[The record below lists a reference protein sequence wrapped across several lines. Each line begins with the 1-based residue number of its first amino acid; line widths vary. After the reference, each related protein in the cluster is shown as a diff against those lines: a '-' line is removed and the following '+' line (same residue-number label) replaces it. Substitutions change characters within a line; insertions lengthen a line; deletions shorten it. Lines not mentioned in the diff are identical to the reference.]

1 MGDSL
6 KHVGLNN
13 EAMDVF
19 DKLLKTSGGI
29 AERNKILAAIADV
42 ECERGNYEN
51 AERMLQ
57 QITTSVPE
65 HEKKIIPRNHKGK
78 QNKKII
84 VKQSPQDSHI
94 QKQINR
100 IFGNVYF
107 KKGLFDKAAQ
117 SYAKVLASGD
127 DINDVAVIYRNH
139 AQCLKALNS
148 LPLAI
153 ANFRKAIEIY
163 NSESQ
168 KYSVDVVIDSYRGLG
183 DCLFDTK
190 EYAEAIAMYKQSLAK
205 QKGHSDE
212 LWSIYGIGRGYSELK
227 NADMVNKTVSDMKS
241 KGGEGF
247 WSLLADY
254 VVREFSWNDKY
265 AVSQN

>member
-1 MGDSL
+1 M
-6 KHVGLNN
+6 
-13 EAMDVF
+13 
-19 DKLLKTSGGI
+19 I
-29 AERNKILAAIADV
+29 
-42 ECERGNYEN
+42 

-57 QITTSVPE
+57 QITATSLA
-65 HEKKIIPRNHKGK
+65 HEKKIIPSNRKGK

-84 VKQSPQDSHI
+84 VKQPLQDSHI

-100 IFGNVYF
+100 ILGNVYL

-127 DINDVAVIYRNH
+127 DIDGAAVIYRNY
-139 AQCLKALNS
+139 AECLKAHNS

-153 ANFRKAIEIY
+153 VNFRKAIEIY
-163 NSESQ
+163 NRESQ

-190 EYAEAIAMYKQSLAK
+190 EYTEAIAMYKQSLTK
-205 QKGHSDE
+205 QKGHNDE
-212 LWSIYGIGRGYSELK
+212 LWSIYGIGRGYAELK
-227 NADMVNKTVSDMKS
+227 NADMINKTLSDMKN

-265 AVSQN
+265 SASRN